1 MKLSL
6 LVLLGLCWAVEAA
19 PRTSHSS
26 KGQQI
31 HHDQGSERN
40 FALPLNDDTKKDEPT
55 GKDSKGKISPKGLLG
70 DILGNADLKSAAVD
84 KGIEVAGKLI
94 DKQIDTWMN
103 QTEKASNFL
112 KKKIKLDIMPDK
124 GFQTEDMFAPAGYH
138 ISSEL
143 DGGDEKEKGDY
154 EPAPIPYPG
163 GFIGNAILNG
173 CFGTNYSQGDPCYSP
188 AETKTQCRNMIDGAA
203 FIGVGFDGRG
213 EYSPESRKM
222 SIIQRDCAGHSSY
235 DGFQVPDTMNVH
247 GIYDTSAS
255 MFTFSSRS
263 EYQSFLQREAG
274 VSGSYFG
281 FYAGVKKAWGSSTST
296 NKQMFLSVFDIDVSR
311 YEIFKDEV
319 KPQDLSQAFLK
330 EFINLPPSYYTPRAP
345 IAYQDFIMRWGTHY
359 IKSATFGGQLEL
371 RKLMQGSSTA
381 TKTEVAEEME
391 VEYKSLFWSAGAKY
405 GSRKGTSQRSET
417 KTSSTSL
424 EAQGG
429 SQEIA
434 AILSDMY
441 SPTFKGEFKSW
452 LQSIPDF
459 PKAFKFQMGSVADL
473 VNFRYSDL
481 FPDDEKSDKK
491 GCDDQQNLKYDEI
504 KGKKYFTRNIPNTVE
519 IERVYCV
526 FNSRAQV
533 EQALKDRR
541 QSLMRAIEQ
550 YMEEGPISISDFSLP
565 RGGPGCQW
573 NSDKDANAKPDW
585 EGVKAGTKIAQVNF
599 QMEAPLRGIMK
610 KIVDGKDTIT
620 GGGVDIPQDMSRLV
634 KRSGDRWYTS
644 EEGGR
649 FHLYDGFAESGT
661 DKISIFGLKLTY
673 DTASGGL
680 TLKDEADCEAS
691 KKYFPTACDL
701 KGKQLATLTKPDKE
715 LFDKAERAELGL
727 QPCNVQWSNAMRLD
741 PSSQRGK
748 CLHFTAAS
756 AGTVYVVFSA
766 IPSDQSTWYYVEIS
780 PFAVGIYKAGELK
793 QYTKIVDA
801 VGLGSPVLFQSYA
814 VCIKQTDNSVV
825 IEYGKSDGEN
835 TDMYLVMIDDSSTL
849 DVRFYAFGNGDRK
862 AQIADAHVISRL
874 DTKTTR
880 ENCKGEDMRYDE
892 SGICSLKCHDACDPL
907 YGCSDPGNSPSDTN
921 CHKCRY
927 AKKAESKRRRRAL
940 MYKRQTNTGDKK
952 TVACKPSCDS
962 GKTPNK
968 QQICTATKQ
977 MKVVKTP
984 VNAAANEVNIGDV
997 DLLKDFTFCIWMS
1010 VDSEAPKTPSLKDE
1024 DERPAVTVPE
1034 AEYNLFKY
1042 EQNGRSLLK
1051 LTLKRHTDARFLMRL
1066 TSDENDNFDFPLK
1079 WGNKEWHRFCIGRE
1093 SPSGKISAFDDKEQ
1107 LPSQNS
1113 LIKEDDMA
1121 TPATLKLNLNSGMAF
1136 DATDINIWDRVLDD
1150 EDMNFMYES
1159 CGQRAGNVKDW
1170 FDIME
1175 LIKAKSDQPSKDVNQ
1190 YKPMSTATENQPTRV
1205 SNDFEPTPS
1214 EAYDGSGE
1222 VTKRSVE
1229 EKDGSASGFYDKYQD
1244 DDNSENALEDPPNVS
1259 FVDNTCAP

>member
-40 FALPLNDDTKKDEPT
+40 FALPLNDDTKKD
-55 GKDSKGKISPKGLLG
+55 GLLG

-188 AETKTQCRNMIDGAA
+188 AETKTQCR
-203 FIGVGFDGRG
+203 
-213 EYSPESRKM
+213 
-222 SIIQRDCAGHSSY
+222 
-235 DGFQVPDTMNVH
+235 VPDTMNVH

-281 FYAGVKKAWGSSTST
+281 FYAGVTKAWGSSTST
-296 NKQMFLSVFDIDVSR
+296 NKQMFLSVFDIGVSR

-533 EQALKDRR
+533 EQALKDRRQSLMRAIEQYMEEALMVCR

-1010 VDSEAPKTPSLKDE
+1010 VDMYSFNS
-1024 DERPAVTVPE
+1024 
-1034 AEYNLFKY
+1034 
-1042 EQNGRSLLK
+1042 
-1051 LTLKRHTDARFLMRL
+1051 
-1066 TSDENDNFDFPLK
+1066 DNFDFPLK